1 MDHYQKCER
10 ILRWSVNK
18 TRFDTTF
25 IEDVMSYYDERG
37 EFTLSQENAIDNII
51 RKFNIKLS
59 I

>member
-1 MDHYQKCER
+1 MEHYQKFER